1 MTLVVVSVVLLSV
14 EREYAGVLAMRIRE
28 QLAEDEK
35 AGEVTI
41 RQMRVPL

>member
-1 MTLVVVSVVLLSV
+1 MMLVVVSVVLLSD
-14 EREYAGVLAMRIRE
+14 EREYAGIPAMRIRE
-28 QLAEDEK
+28 QLAQDEK